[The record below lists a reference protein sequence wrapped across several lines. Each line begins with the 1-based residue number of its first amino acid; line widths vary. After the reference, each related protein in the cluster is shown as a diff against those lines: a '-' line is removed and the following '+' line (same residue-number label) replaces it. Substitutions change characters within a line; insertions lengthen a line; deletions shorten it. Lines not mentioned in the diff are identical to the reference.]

1 MELFENGIFF
11 FSHLAIYF
19 FSQNLME
26 NQIACVGKVSLLAA
40 AFLNVFASMSDKTY
54 AWCIVEVFKGEE

>member
-1 MELFENGIFF
+1 
-11 FSHLAIYF
+11 
-19 FSQNLME
+19 ME

-54 AWCIVEVFKGEE
+54 AWCIAEIFKEEG